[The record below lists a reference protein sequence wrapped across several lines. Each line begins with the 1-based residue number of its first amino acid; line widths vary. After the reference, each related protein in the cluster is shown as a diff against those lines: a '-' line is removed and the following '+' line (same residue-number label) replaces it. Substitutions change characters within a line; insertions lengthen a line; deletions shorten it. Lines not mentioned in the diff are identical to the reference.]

1 MAACYGAY
9 VNRFLYLFTML
20 FKHLYRCFLLIA
32 IVVLFACNTTK
43 KLQQTADK
51 SIFNQP
57 ELAKAHIG
65 ISLYDPEKGA
75 YLYNYQGDKYFV
87 PASNTKIVT
96 CYAAMKHLGDSIVGL
111 QYIPTETGITAKFTG
126 DPTLLHPDY
135 KKHPV
140 ADFMKQHA
148 DELIVTLPEWK
159 TEKYGSGWAWND
171 YDAAYMPE
179 RSAAPVYGNVVRFTK
194 RGNNLITTP
203 KLFKDSVSIFADL
216 RSDNIRINR
225 PQASN
230 SFQVEKGSS
239 RFTSTDIPFVT
250 NDALSVALLED
261 SLGKTIQFLDSESI
275 ADTVWKKVYSQHTDS
290 LLKPMMHRSDNFY
303 AEQTLLMISQ
313 QMLGYMSDNNVIDS
327 LLKTDFA
334 NLPQAPRWA
343 DGSGLSRYNLFT
355 PQDFVQILA
364 KMKQDFSWKRISSIF
379 PTGGSGTLSGYYK
392 DLNGKLYAKTGTL
405 SGQVALSGFLETA
418 KGKHLIFSVL
428 VNNHQTSATIVRR
441 AVEQFLL
448 QVYQTQ

>member
-1 MAACYGAY
+1 MAARDGAY
-9 VNRFLYLFTML
+9 VNSFLYLFTML
-20 FKHLYRCFLLIA
+20 LKTFYRYAWLSA
-32 IVVLFACNTTK
+32 IVLLFACTATK
-43 KLQQTADK
+43 KLQQTAEQ
-51 SIFNQP
+51 SILQKP
-57 ELAKAHIG
+57 ELANAHIG
-65 ISLYDPEKGA
+65 ISLYNSATGN
-75 YLYNYQGDKYFV
+75 YLFNYQGNKYFV
-87 PASNTKIVT
+87 PASNTKIIT

-126 DPTLLHPDY
+126 DPTLLHPDF
-135 KKHPV
+135 KEHPV
-140 ADFMKQHA
+140 VDFIKQHA
-148 DELIVTLPEWK
+148 DDLIITLPEWK
-159 TEKYGSGWAWND
+159 AEKYGSGWAWND

-230 SFQVEKGSS
+230 NFQVEKGSG
-239 RFTSTDIPFVT
+239 RFTSTELPFVT

-275 ADTVWKKVYSQHTDS
+275 ADTIWKKVYSQHTDS

-313 QMLGYMSDNNVIDS
+313 QMLGYMSDNKVVDT

-334 NLPQAPRWA
+334 SLPQAPRWA

-364 KMKQDFSWKRISSIF
+364 KMKQEFSWKRISTIF

-392 DLNGKLYAKTGTL
+392 ELNGKLFAKTGTL

-418 KGKHLIFSVL
+418 KGTPLIFSVL
-428 VNNHQTSATIVRR
+428 VNNHQTSATTVRR

>member
-1 MAACYGAY
+1 MAARDGAY
-9 VNRFLYLFTML
+9 VNSFLYLFTML
-20 FKHLYRCFLLIA
+20 LKYLNRAACLSAMAL
-32 IVVLFACNTTK
+32 LFACNTTK
-43 KLQQTADK
+43 KLQQTAAL
-51 SIFNQP
+51 SILNKT
-57 ELAKAHIG
+57 ELASAHIG
-65 ISLYDPEKGA
+65 ISLYNPVKGT
-75 YLYNYQGDKYFV
+75 YIYNYQGDKYFV
-87 PASNTKIVT
+87 PASNTKIIT

-111 QYIPTETGITAKFTG
+111 QYIPTETGLTAKFTG
-126 DPTLLHPDY
+126 DPTLLHPDF

-140 ADFMKQHA
+140 ADFIKQHA
-148 DELIVTLPEWK
+148 DELIITLPEWK
-159 TEKYGSGWAWND
+159 AEKYGSGWAWND

-230 SFQVEKGSS
+230 SFQVEKGGG
-239 RFTSTDIPFVT
+239 RFTSTEMPFVT
-250 NDALSVALLED
+250 SDALSVALLED

-313 QMLGYMSDNNVIDS
+313 QILGYMSDNKVMDT

-334 NLPQAPRWA
+334 GLPQTPRWA

-364 KMKQDFSWKRISSIF
+364 KMKKEFSWKRISTIF

-418 KGKHLIFSVL
+418 KGTPLIFSVL
-428 VNNHQTSATIVRR
+428 VNNHQTSATTVRR

>member
-1 MAACYGAY
+1 MAARDGAY
-9 VNRFLYLFTML
+9 VNSFLYLFTML
-20 FKHLYRCFLLIA
+20 LKSFHRYAWLNA
-32 IVVLFACNTTK
+32 IVLLFACNATK
-43 KLQQTADK
+43 KLQQTAEQ
-51 SIFNQP
+51 SILQKP
-57 ELAKAHIG
+57 ELANAHIG
-65 ISLYDPEKGA
+65 ISLYNSATGN
-75 YLYNYQGDKYFV
+75 YLFNYQGNKYFV
-87 PASNTKIVT
+87 PASNTKIIT

-126 DPTLLHPDY
+126 DPTLLHPDF

-140 ADFMKQHA
+140 ADFIKQHA
-148 DELIVTLPEWK
+148 DDLIITLPEWK

-194 RGNNLITTP
+194 RGNSIVTTP

-230 SFQVEKGSS
+230 SFQVEKGGS
-239 RFTSTDIPFVT
+239 RFTNTEIPFVT
-250 NDALSVALLED
+250 NEALSVALLED

-313 QMLGYMSDNNVIDS
+313 QMLSYMSDNKVIDT

-364 KMKQDFSWKRISSIF
+364 KMKQAFSWKRISTIF

-418 KGKHLIFSVL
+418 KGTPLIFSVL
-428 VNNHQTSATIVRR
+428 VNNHQTSATTVRR